1 MHLKAAGHVHGQI
14 TILAATV
21 RGEGSVG
28 GEGRVADAVQC
39 YSCRSVLH
47 LISWVGGA
55 IIGTYFWAFVHQPLL
70 LYQLHHPHSS

>member
-28 GEGRVADAVQC
+28 SEGRVADAVQC

-47 LISWVGGA
+47 LISWVEGG
-55 IIGTYFWAFVHQPLL
+55 GGGGG
-70 LYQLHHPHSS
+70 

>member
-28 GEGRVADAVQC
+28 SEGRVADAVQC

-47 LISWVGGA
+47 LISWVGG
-55 IIGTYFWAFVHQPLL
+55 GL
-70 LYQLHHPHSS
+70 